1 LIKLPTN
8 TEKDFVKVYQDSV
21 GTILSM
27 QNSSLWARLRRLPA
41 FTWIAALAFTLAI
54 VPTLVFHPT
63 AIFQSFAA
71 SPKSSIQF
79 VSPSWVAANAK
90 DPNLRILDVRTTPLE
105 YIEGH
110 LPRAI
115 NIAENAFRGPNGFL
129 PAQYWDNNQLT
140 GLFTRSGVTNKN
152 KVLVY
157 SDDRGVLGA
166 TMLAYLLERSGV
178 RDIAVLDGGYAGYKA
193 ANQSVTKEFPRYTA
207 SQFTVRDNPSVRV
220 SLNDV
225 KQLINQPG
233 VVFLDPRPPE
243 LFRGEKN
250 VWVRNGHIP
259 GARNIPWTTFTE
271 AGNPQEALKNPH
283 KLKSLDDI
291 RKLLVDRNI
300 KPSDDIIVS
309 CSTGREATLQYVVL
323 KHLLGYPKV
332 RVYEGSWT
340 EYSTTDLPIETGAEK
355 TT

>member
-1 LIKLPTN
+1 MH
-8 TEKDFVKVYQDSV
+8 YQSIWV
-21 GTILSM
+21 
-27 QNSSLWARLRRLPA
+27 RLPKLA
-41 FTWIAALAFTLAI
+41 IFSVIAALALLLTV
-54 VPTLVFHPT
+54 VPIKALTSH
-63 AIFQSFAA
+63 AA
-71 SPKSSIQF
+71 SSRATIQF
-79 VSPSWVAANAK
+79 VSPSWVATNAK
-90 DPNLRILDVRTTPLE
+90 DPNLRILDVRTTPLD

-110 LPRAI
+110 LPGAV
-115 NIAENAFRGPNGFL
+115 NIAEQAFRGPNGFL

-140 GLFTRSGVTNKN
+140 GLFTRAGIDNKN

-157 SDDRGVLGA
+157 SDGLGVLGA
-166 TMLAYLLERSGV
+166 TMVAYLLERSGV
-178 RDIAVLDGGYAGYKA
+178 QEIAILDGGVAGYKA
-193 ANQSVTKEFPRYTA
+193 ANQAMTKEFPRYTA
-207 SQFTVRDNPSVRV
+207 SQFTMRENPSVRV
-220 SLNDV
+220 SLKDV
-225 KQLINQPG
+225 KQLVNRPG

-259 GARNIPWTTFTE
+259 GARNIPWATFTE
-271 AGNPQEALKNPH
+271 ANNAQESLKNPH
-283 KLKSLDDI
+283 KLKSLDEI
-291 RKLLVDRNI
+291 RKLLADRNI

-340 EYSTTDLPIETGAEK
+340 EYSTTDLPIATGAEK